1 MNKLTDTE
9 YAAAE
14 GVRKSQ
20 LDLLAISP
28 AMARQGFKEQTEAM
42 IFGSLLHCLVLEPH
56 RFDAEY
62 FIMPKVDLRTKAG
75 KEAAAEYASLAQGKQ
90 VITSDAF
97 DMATE
102 MRENVMMV
110 IGDYLEDER
119 TIIEAAFFWDDP
131 ITGVKCKCKP
141 DILLPHLGVAIDLK
155 TTSGYATADDFAKS
169 VKAYRYH
176 VQDAFY
182 SEGLKQNGIEIAE
195 FCFAPVSKKDNVCRV
210 FNLDSSVRTFG
221 RHIMNTDLGT
231 WANCQA
237 AGTWER
243 SPAKV
248 ETITF
253 KPWELPQ

>member
-1 MNKLTDTE
+1 MKMTDID
-9 YAAAE
+9 YAKAK

-28 AMARQGFKEQTEAM
+28 AMAQQGFKEQTDAM
-42 IFGSLLHCLVLEPH
+42 IFGSLLHCMVLEPH

-75 KEAAAEYASLAQGKQ
+75 KEAQADYIANAQGKQ
-90 VITSDAF
+90 VITADSL

-110 IGDYLEDER
+110 IGDYLDDER
-119 TIIEAAFFWDDP
+119 VVIENAFFWDDP
-131 ITGVKCKCKP
+131 ITGVHCKCKP

-169 VKAYRYH
+169 VRSYRYH

-182 SEGLKQNGIEIAE
+182 SEGLKANGIEIAE

-210 FNLDSSVRTFG
+210 FNLDQSVRVFG
-221 RHIMNTDLGT
+221 KQLMNRDLNT
-231 WANCQA
+231 WANCQT

-243 SPAKV
+243 SPSKV
-248 ETITF
+248 ETIKF
-253 KPWELPQ
+253 KPWELPE